1 MLWENIQC
9 HWTNVGLQRLI
20 LMVST
25 IPMTLEMLVIDLKW
39 PQLTPDKISKIMKND
54 PKLRV
59 IFFFGMN
66 SVLNFH
72 GLDLLHSKMLISQL
86 MVKLQP
92 TILVNTGIQM
102 VKFKLFISVNSDG
115 LLMVMMK
122 ERSPKVNFYSVSW
135 AVGPVRISVQTRTNC
150 SADQGPF
157 WILLKFTIIAL
168 SRSVNKL
175 KVTPVP
181 STNWT
186 QVSFLL
192 SRMTS
197 SWRNTYIIFKMRKL
211 HVLLSHTQLHHEND
225 DHWLNH
231 KKQAFQ
237 LAFKSNQSTLPIA
250 PISVPTIPSVTET
263 DFFIFFKINFY
274 NFRN

>member
-1 MLWENIQC
+1 
-9 HWTNVGLQRLI
+9 
-20 LMVST
+20 
-25 IPMTLEMLVIDLKW
+25 
-39 PQLTPDKISKIMKND
+39 MKND

-122 ERSPKVNFYSVSW
+122 ERSPKINFYSVSW

-181 STNWT
+181 STN
-186 QVSFLL
+186 
-192 SRMTS
+192 
-197 SWRNTYIIFKMRKL
+197 
-211 HVLLSHTQLHHEND
+211 
-225 DHWLNH
+225 
-231 KKQAFQ
+231 
-237 LAFKSNQSTLPIA
+237 
-250 PISVPTIPSVTET
+250 
-263 DFFIFFKINFY
+263 
-274 NFRN
+274 